1 MVPYGSSLKLLSNYV
16 LGTHHPMKASM
27 FCDTFILLPSD
38 FFFFFLLCMHTQ
50 KLLTK
55 DIYLYVESLTEVSGK
70 GIYIIDKL
78 TYK

>member
-38 FFFFFLLCMHTQ
+38 FFFFFFTLHAHTKITHKRYLFVCG
-50 KLLTK
+50 KL
-55 DIYLYVESLTEVSGK
+55 D
-70 GIYIIDKL
+70 
-78 TYK
+78 

>member
-1 MVPYGSSLKLLSNYV
+1 
-16 LGTHHPMKASM
+16 
-27 FCDTFILLPSD
+27 
-38 FFFFFLLCMHTQ
+38 MHTQ

-78 TYK
+78 TYKWIVGYSSFWKFLGRFWKIGFSFCKMMINSNI

>member
-16 LGTHHPMKASM
+16 LRTHHPMKASM
-27 FCDTFILLPSD
+27 FCDTFILSPSD
-38 FFFFFLLCMHTQ
+38 FFFLLCMHTQ
-50 KLLTK
+50 QFLTK

>member
-38 FFFFFLLCMHTQ
+38 FFFFFTLHAHTKITHKRYLFVCG
-50 KLLTK
+50 KL
-55 DIYLYVESLTEVSGK
+55 D
-70 GIYIIDKL
+70 
-78 TYK
+78 

>member
-38 FFFFFLLCMHTQ
+38 FFFFFYFACTHKNYSQKIFICMW
-50 KLLTK
+50 KA
-55 DIYLYVESLTEVSGK
+55 
-70 GIYIIDKL
+70 
-78 TYK
+78 

>member
-1 MVPYGSSLKLLSNYV
+1 MVPYGSSLKLLPNYV

-27 FCDTFILLPSD
+27 FCDTFFLSPSD
-38 FFFFFLLCMHTQ
+38 FFFFLLCMHTQ
-50 KLLTK
+50 QLLTK
-55 DIYLYVESLTEVSGK
+55 VIYLYVESLTEVSGK